1 MSFALHG
8 IPVSGGIAIGHA
20 HLISHAKLEAAHYR
34 VPPGQI
40 SKEVARFDAAVD
52 SVRAELDRLRSTVPA
67 SAPAEFVGFIDVH
80 LMILNDS
87 MLTVEPSR
95 IIETEQCNAE
105 WALKVQ
111 MDALLAQFDQI
122 EDTYL
127 RERRTDVIQV
137 VERVMKALLGHPGY
151 MPPQLEDGHNLIL
164 VAHDLSPADVVQF
177 KQHHFASFITD
188 LGGSTSHTAV
198 VARSLN
204 IPSIVALHHARQ
216 LIRENELIIVD
227 GTQGVVIVDPD
238 SQALAEYQLR
248 SREFDLERMK
258 LKRLRNMRA
267 TTLDGFTVE
276 LHANIEL
283 PEDVGQAKENGA
295 TGIGLF
301 RSEFL
306 FLNRNQLPDEE
317 EQFTA
322 YRRVAE
328 EMAGL
333 PVTIRTY
340 DLGADKGPEET
351 QRFITNPALGLRA
364 IRLCLL
370 EPQRFLIQLRA
381 LLRASH
387 HGKINILIPML
398 ASARE
403 IEQTLL
409 LIER

>member
-67 SAPAEFVGFIDVH
+67 TAPAEFVGFIDVH

-164 VAHDLSPADVVQF
+164 VAHDLSPADVVQ
-177 KQHHFASFITD
+177 
-188 LGGSTSHTAV
+188 
-198 VARSLN
+198 
-204 IPSIVALHHARQ
+204 
-216 LIRENELIIVD
+216 
-227 GTQGVVIVDPD
+227 
-238 SQALAEYQLR
+238 
-248 SREFDLERMK
+248 
-258 LKRLRNMRA
+258 
-267 TTLDGFTVE
+267 
-276 LHANIEL
+276 
-283 PEDVGQAKENGA
+283 
-295 TGIGLF
+295 
-301 RSEFL
+301 
-306 FLNRNQLPDEE
+306 
-317 EQFTA
+317 
-322 YRRVAE
+322 
-328 EMAGL
+328 
-333 PVTIRTY
+333 
-340 DLGADKGPEET
+340 
-351 QRFITNPALGLRA
+351 
-364 IRLCLL
+364 
-370 EPQRFLIQLRA
+370 
-381 LLRASH
+381 
-387 HGKINILIPML
+387 
-398 ASARE
+398 
-403 IEQTLL
+403 
-409 LIER
+409 